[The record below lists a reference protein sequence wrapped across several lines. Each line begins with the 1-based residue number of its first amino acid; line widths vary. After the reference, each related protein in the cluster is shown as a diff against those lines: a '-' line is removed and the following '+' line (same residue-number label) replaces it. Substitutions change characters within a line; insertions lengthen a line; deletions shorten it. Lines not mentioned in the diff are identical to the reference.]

1 MWTAHSASIA
11 GAPSFSWTCK
21 GVPGERGSA
30 TCYGTPHLF
39 PALSSELHHASSCSG
54 QRRGARGRYEWD
66 WAPPDGR
73 RHFTLEIRHE
83 STRGLD
89 GGAKG
94 KTRGRAWRSSGLRRS
109 HAMALAMA
117 GSAAAGPA
125 FSPGWFAD
133 KRAPSAQAAAT
144 GRLPGGGIA
153 GIPNAQR
160 EQQRSQN
167 EQLQRSLVNLN
178 RTAAM
183 IAAQQSAQA
192 AARARPR
199 STVRRRCLTEWRKAD

>member
-1 MWTAHSASIA
+1 MAKFRL
-11 GAPSFSWTCK
+11 AP
-21 GVPGERGSA
+21 VV
-30 TCYGTPHLF
+30 
-39 PALSSELHHASSCSG
+39 
-54 QRRGARGRYEWD
+54 
-66 WAPPDGR
+66 
-73 RHFTLEIRHE
+73 
-83 STRGLD
+83 
-89 GGAKG
+89 
-94 KTRGRAWRSSGLRRS
+94 
-109 HAMALAMA
+109 HAMALAMTA
-117 GSAAAGPA
+117 GSAAAAGPA

-133 KRAPSAQAAAT
+133 KRATQAQAAAT

-160 EQQRSQN
+160 EQQRSQ

-192 AARARPR
+192 AARRPR